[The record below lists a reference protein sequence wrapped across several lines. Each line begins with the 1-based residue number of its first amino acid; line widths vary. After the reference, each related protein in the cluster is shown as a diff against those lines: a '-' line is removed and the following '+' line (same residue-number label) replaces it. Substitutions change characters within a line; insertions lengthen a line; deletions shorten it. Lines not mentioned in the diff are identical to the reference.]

1 MPSRLDITSFFG
13 AEVFHCSNF
22 YRIQLP
28 ELIAIENKVSSYC
41 PSSAKMHAGVMLSE
55 RMEITVAV
63 QVNEDCEAS
72 ALGMLRLT
80 CSFFPPSAEIN
91 ACHMVLFP
99 RITSKG
105 SRIKDLVLYGST
117 LASEAY

>member
-1 MPSRLDITSFFG
+1 M
-13 AEVFHCSNF
+13 HCSNF
-22 YRIQLP
+22 YRIQLS
-28 ELIAIENKVSSYC
+28 ELIAIENKVSSYW
-41 PSSAKMHAGVMLSE
+41 PNSARMHAGVMLSE
-55 RMEITVAV
+55 HMEITVAV
-63 QVNEDCEAS
+63 QVNDDCEAS
-72 ALGMLRLT
+72 ALEMLRLT
-80 CSFFPPSAEIN
+80 CSFFPPSVEIN

>member
-1 MPSRLDITSFFG
+1 M
-13 AEVFHCSNF
+13 HCSNF
-22 YRIQLP
+22 YRIQLS
-28 ELIAIENKVSSYC
+28 ELIAIENKVSSYW
-41 PSSAKMHAGVMLSE
+41 PNSARMHAGVMLS
-55 RMEITVAV
+55 AV
-63 QVNEDCEAS
+63 QVNDDCEAS
-72 ALGMLRLT
+72 ALEMLRLT

>member
-1 MPSRLDITSFFG
+1 
-13 AEVFHCSNF
+13 
-22 YRIQLP
+22 
-28 ELIAIENKVSSYC
+28 
-41 PSSAKMHAGVMLSE
+41 MLSE
-55 RMEITVAV
+55 HMEITVAV

-99 RITSKG
+99 RITSKR